1 MRTIIELPEEQL
13 SGLDGWCRR
22 EGISRAEAIRRAVA
36 AMLAERAKGDAAGA
50 FGIWRDRAAEALA
63 EQEEIRNEWR

>member
-13 SGLDGWCRR
+13 TGLDGWCRR

-50 FGIWRDRAAEALA
+50 FGLWRDRAAEALA
-63 EQEEIRNEWR
+63 EQEKIRNEWR

>member
-22 EGISRAEAIRRAVA
+22 EGISRAEAIRRAIA
-36 AMLAERAKGDAAGA
+36 AMLAERARSEAAGA

-63 EQEEIRNEWR
+63 DHERLRNEWR